1 MRLTCRRGPRDFE
14 GAGLAETGDEAEAGV
29 GAAGS
34 GEAGVST
41 ATVSLLLWRH
51 FRDERPYRL
60 AVRCLLL
67 PWRGYGSNASVTG
80 RLESGSQQ
88 GGLTDGARA
97 ERIPSQGEPPSSMA
111 AAVQGLAVVSED
123 GWAILAL
130 VVLLYLAFQLLR
142 RCLAG
147 LTSGRGL
154 PATRPRKCP
163 QASLSSRGG
172 RARWP

>member
-1 MRLTCRRGPRDFE
+1 M
-14 GAGLAETGDEAEAGV
+14 